1 MIGWWIVVAA
11 QTPEER
17 DDPAA
22 DRRAAI
28 LATWEIGL
36 GGLDWLHTLV
46 DAGKAEQ
53 SSFSGYPN
61 RYTAKAGEV
70 LPLLADG
77 PPPHRDMAVIGDLK
91 LQIAG
96 FDSGI
101 CCVTG
106 TQRTSR
112 ACFSG
117 GGISSQW
124 RR

>member
-53 SSFSGYPN
+53 SSFCGYPN

-77 PPPHRDMAVIGDLK
+77 PPPHRGMAVIGDDYVMPANWK
-91 LQIAG
+91 GNVAFHPERIA
-96 FDSGI
+96 
-101 CCVTG
+101 
-106 TQRTSR
+106 
-112 ACFSG
+112 ACSADQMLT
-117 GGISSQW
+117 IDAWDLS
-124 RR
+124 